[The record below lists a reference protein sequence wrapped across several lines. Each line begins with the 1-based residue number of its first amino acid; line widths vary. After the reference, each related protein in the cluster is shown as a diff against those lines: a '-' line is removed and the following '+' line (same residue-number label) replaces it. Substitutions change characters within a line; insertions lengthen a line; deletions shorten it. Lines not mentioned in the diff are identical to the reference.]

1 MAITGTATLA
11 GSVVVTQLNFPST
24 PGLTKTFAGIVTAT
38 GGITNNGITIANTAV
53 VNYALS
59 LVTDAN
65 ISDVS
70 FNALNL
76 TATISFQGIEP
87 GGLTPNQG
95 NVANALNSIYGNGT
109 TLPFMPA
116 LMQLPT
122 QGQLTAALSQIAPS
136 GDGATHGAAMQTGA
150 TFAGQLL
157 SCRTIGEGDANAI
170 IREGQCLWT
179 RGTIRHASFD
189 HDGLSSRA
197 TETAPFVSAG
207 AQFNLGGP
215 WRMGGGI
222 GYETSHFDTN
232 TGITTD
238 TDRLHLG
245 GVLKYNPGPL
255 LLAATVTGAFGW
267 SDTERHVSFGGFT
280 GHANA
285 DYDTDYIS
293 GRLSAAY
300 LLPFRGMY
308 LKPQVDVAYSHVSRD
323 GYTEHGTGGIALVVA
338 SSDDG
343 VWSARPMLEI
353 GTEVPLAGGGVARP
367 YLKGGVTVRDK
378 EGFVT
383 NAAFLD
389 APDSGSF
396 NVTSRI
402 DRTTADFVAG
412 LDLITPS
419 DTSLRLQYDGQ
430 FGDTVQ
436 QHIGSAKL
444 SIKY

>member
-1 MAITGTATLA
+1 M
-11 GSVVVTQLNFPST
+11 
-24 PGLTKTFAGIVTAT
+24 
-38 GGITNNGITIANTAV
+38 
-53 VNYALS
+53 
-59 LVTDAN
+59 
-65 ISDVS
+65 
-70 FNALNL
+70 
-76 TATISFQGIEP
+76 
-87 GGLTPNQG
+87 
-95 NVANALNSIYGNGT
+95 
-109 TLPFMPA
+109 
-116 LMQLPT
+116 
-122 QGQLTAALSQIAPS
+122 
-136 GDGATHGAAMQTGA
+136 
-150 TFAGQLL
+150 
-157 SCRTIGEGDANAI
+157 
-170 IREGQCLWT
+170 
-179 RGTIRHASFD
+179 
-189 HDGLSSRA
+189 
-197 TETAPFVSAG
+197 
-207 AQFNLGGP
+207 
-215 WRMGGGI
+215 
-222 GYETSHFDTN
+222 
-232 TGITTD
+232 
-238 TDRLHLG
+238 
-245 GVLKYNPGPL
+245 
-255 LLAATVTGAFGW
+255 TGAFGW

-383 NAAFLD
+383 SAAFLD
-389 APDSGSF
+389 AAGSDSF

-402 DRTTADFVAG
+402 DRTTADFVVG